1 MNTKIKLGALGSA
14 VVGRVPVII
23 ESIPAGSRLSGL
35 MFSSNCCTLQWYKE
49 SDKRHYRSSFGSN
62 GEYQLWNEGA
72 PPFPGW
78 WNAHFNP
85 SYKGALD
92 VWRWWDGTRWSAT
105 YTPVARIEG
114 ATYPHATKWEQERIR
129 WNDRWPD
136 GARVPRMIPEG
147 YEQFGVLRGI
157 CGGLDLPSTQLAL
170 PLDEPKTLQQQ
181 LEESDW

>member
-1 MNTKIKLGALGSA
+1 MITSGTINGCTYGSTD
-14 VVGRVPVII
+14 
-23 ESIPAGSRLSGL
+23 S
-35 MFSSNCCTLQWYKE
+35 LQV
-49 SDKRHYRSSFGSN
+49 
-62 GEYQLWNEGA
+62 WNRNP

-85 SYKGALD
+85 SDKDSLLL
-92 VWRWWDGTRWSAT
+92 WRWWSGKSWSFSLQ
-105 YTPVARIEG
+105 PIDHIGDNLNRIILSKP
-114 ATYPHATKWEQERIR
+114 APKWEQERMR

-147 YEQFGVLRGI
+147 YEQFEVLRGI